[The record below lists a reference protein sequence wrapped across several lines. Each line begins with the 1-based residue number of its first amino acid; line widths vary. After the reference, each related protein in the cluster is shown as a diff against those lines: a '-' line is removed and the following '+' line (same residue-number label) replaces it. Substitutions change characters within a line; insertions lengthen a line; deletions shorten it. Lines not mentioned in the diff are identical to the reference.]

1 MKMFHDIAF
10 VLGILIIVLVGY
22 YLNYASFSYLEA
34 MTDPE
39 AAKKGGG
46 GGGGGGDIVDVV
58 SIAKKQTEATKTAIS
73 NLNIKEQRAHYTT
86 INDQLEQ
93 WISAKM
99 VDAVKT
105 LSHKINSNAEMSE
118 IVKLMAEINSMKAF
132 KGTLDDCAKFI
143 DAH

>member
-39 AAKKGGG
+39 AAKNKKS
-46 GGGGGGDIVDVV
+46 GGGGDIVDVV
-58 SIAKKQTEATKTAIS
+58 YIEKKQTEATKTAIS

-105 LSHKINSNAEMSE
+105 LSHKINSNAEMAE

-143 DAH
+143 DSH

>member
-1 MKMFHDIAF
+1 MKMFRDIAL
-10 VLGILIIVLVGY
+10 VVGVLVVALIAY
-22 YLNYASFSYLEA
+22 YLNYSGFAYVEA

-39 AAKKGGG
+39 AAKKS

-86 INDQLEQ
+86 INDQMEQ

-99 VDAVKT
+99 VDSVKT
-105 LSHKINSNAEMSE
+105 MSHKINSNAEMAD

-132 KGTLDDCAKFI
+132 KATLDDCAKFI
-143 DAH
+143 DSH

>member
-1 MKMFHDIAF
+1 MFHDIAF
-10 VLGILIIVLVGY
+10 VLGILIVVLVGY
-22 YLNYASFSYLEA
+22 YLNYAGFSYIEA

-39 AAKKGGG
+39 AAKKGGS
-46 GGGGGGDIVDVV
+46 GGDIVDVV

-118 IVKLMAEINSMKAF
+118 IVKIMAEINSMKEF
-132 KGTLDDCAKFI
+132 KATLDDCAKFI

>member
-1 MKMFHDIAF
+1 MKMFRDIALVFGALVF
-10 VLGILIIVLVGY
+10 VLVAY
-22 YLNYASFSYLEA
+22 YLNYTGFAYIEA

-39 AAKKGGG
+39 TKKS
-46 GGGGGGDIVDVV
+46 GGDIVDVV

-118 IVKLMAEINSMKAF
+118 IVKLMAEINSMKEF
-132 KGTLDDCAKFI
+132 KATLDDCAKFI
-143 DAH
+143 DTH

>member
-39 AAKKGGG
+39 AAKK
-46 GGGGGGDIVDVV
+46 GGGDIVDVV

-105 LSHKINSNAEMSE
+105 LSHKINSNAEMAE

-143 DAH
+143 DSH

>member
-1 MKMFHDIAF
+1 MKMFHDIAL

-22 YLNYASFSYLEA
+22 YINYASFSYLEA

-39 AAKKGGG
+39 AAKNGG

-99 VDAVKT
+99 VESVKS
-105 LSHKINSNAEMSE
+105 LSHKINSNADMAE
-118 IVKLMAEINSMKAF
+118 IVKLMAEINSMKTF

-143 DAH
+143 DSH

>member
-1 MKMFHDIAF
+1 
-10 VLGILIIVLVGY
+10 
-22 YLNYASFSYLEA
+22 

-39 AAKKGGG
+39 AAKKS
-46 GGGGGGDIVDVV
+46 GGGGGDIVDVV

-86 INDQLEQ
+86 INDQMEQ

-99 VDAVKT
+99 VDSVKT
-105 LSHKINSNAEMSE
+105 MSHKINSNAEMAD

-132 KGTLDDCAKFI
+132 KATLDDCAKFI
-143 DAH
+143 DSH

>member
-1 MKMFHDIAF
+1 MKMFRDIAL
-10 VLGILIIVLVGY
+10 VVGVLVVALIAY
-22 YLNYASFSYLEA
+22 YLNYSGFAYVEA

-39 AAKKGGG
+39 AKKAGS
-46 GGGGGGDIVDVV
+46 GDIVDVV

-86 INDQLEQ
+86 INDQMEQ

-99 VDAVKT
+99 VDSVKT
-105 LSHKINSNAEMSE
+105 MSHKINSNAEMAD

-132 KGTLDDCAKFI
+132 KATLDDCAKFI
-143 DAH
+143 DSH

>member
-1 MKMFHDIAF
+1 MKMFRDIAL
-10 VLGILIIVLVGY
+10 VVGVLVVALIAY
-22 YLNYASFSYLEA
+22 YLNYSGFAYVEA

-39 AAKKGGG
+39 AAKK

-86 INDQLEQ
+86 INDQMEQ

-99 VDAVKT
+99 VDSVKT
-105 LSHKINSNAEMSE
+105 MSHKINSNAEMAD

-132 KGTLDDCAKFI
+132 KATLDDCAKFI
-143 DAH
+143 DSH